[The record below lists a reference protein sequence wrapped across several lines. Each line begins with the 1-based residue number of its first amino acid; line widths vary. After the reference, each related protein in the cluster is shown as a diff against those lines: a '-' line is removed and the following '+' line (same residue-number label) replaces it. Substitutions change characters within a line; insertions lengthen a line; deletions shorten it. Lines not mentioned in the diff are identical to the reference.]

1 MANTS
6 QYPNQQPAY
15 TPAPPD
21 GGRTW
26 GGCASLALAVL
37 PLLCTLVPQLLG
49 IHLYTTCWVRNI
61 LVIIDFVCLIASLVI
76 AIVTYPEQAGG
87 HRIVSTIA
95 ILLSAG
101 LTAAGGMLIFLM
113 FINQ

>member
-1 MANTS
+1 MGRLR
-6 QYPNQQPAY
+6 QPRI
-15 TPAPPD
+15 
-21 GGRTW
+21 GRPSPSVH
-26 GGCASLALAVL
+26 ARA
-37 PLLCTLVPQLLG
+37 QLLG
-49 IHLYTTCWVRNI
+49 IHLYTTGWVRNI

>member
-1 MANTS
+1 MGRLR
-6 QYPNQQPAY
+6 QPRIGRPSPSVHARA
-15 TPAPPD
+15 PAARHPPLHD
-21 GGRTW
+21 G
-26 GGCASLALAVL
+26 L
-37 PLLCTLVPQLLG
+37 
-49 IHLYTTCWVRNI
+49 VRNI
-61 LVIIDFVCLIASLVI
+61 LVIIDFVCLIALLVI

>member
-1 MANTS
+1 MGRLR
-6 QYPNQQPAY
+6 QPRIGRPSPSVHARA
-15 TPAPPD
+15 PAARHPPLHD
-21 GGRTW
+21 TG
-26 GGCASLALAVL
+26 
-37 PLLCTLVPQLLG
+37 
-49 IHLYTTCWVRNI
+49 WVRNI